1 VGLADRVRAGDPR
14 ALPRLITLLEQGS
27 EAGQRALAELY
38 PEAGQSH
45 VVGITGP
52 PGAGKSTLVNALIGA
67 IRVSNR
73 RVAVLAIDPSSP
85 VSGGAVL
92 GDRIRMTER
101 HGDEGVFI
109 RSMAAR
115 GRVGGLALA
124 AADVVHLLDA
134 VGFDVIL
141 IETVGAG
148 QDGVEIARLA
158 QTVVVL
164 QVPGLGD
171 GVQAIKAGILE
182 VGDILV
188 VNKADQPGA
197 AELGRLLRQA
207 VMPLTAAE
215 QRLVPVLPVVAR
227 TGDGI
232 DRLLA
237 AIDEHQAH
245 LTTSGQAQERA
256 EDAARSEVLSRFRT
270 EIERRLD
277 DDAGE
282 LPAVRAAIA
291 EVAARRATPADAVRT
306 LIEPLLR
313 HRD

>member
-1 VGLADRVRAGDPR
+1 VGLVERIRAGDPR

-27 EAGQRALAELY
+27 EAGQRALSELY
-38 PEAGQSH
+38 PNSGRAH
-45 VVGITGP
+45 IVGITGP
-52 PGAGKSTLVNALIGA
+52 PGAGKSTLINALIGA
-67 IRVSNR
+67 IRDTGR

-92 GDRIRMTER
+92 GDRIRMMER
-101 HGDEGVFI
+101 HADDEVYI

-115 GRVGGLALA
+115 GRVGGLASA

-148 QDGVEIARLA
+148 QDGVAVARLA

-188 VNKADQPGA
+188 VNKADQQGA
-197 AELGRLLRQA
+197 TELGRVLRQA
-207 VMPLTAAE
+207 VMPLGASDS
-215 QRLVPVLPVVAR
+215 RPVPVLSVVAT
-227 TGDGI
+227 TGEGI
-232 DRLLA
+232 DRLRD
-237 AIDEHQAH
+237 AIDEHRRSLAA
-245 LTTSGQAQERA
+245 SGEDRERA
-256 EDAARSEVLSRFRT
+256 TAAARDEVLARLRT
-270 EIERRLD
+270 EIERRLQT
-277 DDAGE
+277 APEE
-282 LPAVRAAIA
+282 LPAIQAAIDD
-291 EVAARRATPADAVRT
+291 VAARRTTSGAAVRG
-306 LIEPLLR
+306 LIELLPGGNG
-313 HRD
+313 